1 MDGKRSVRAVAA
13 CVVLGLVGCAGCA
26 GGGPRL
32 EGVVVASP
40 SARGPLDGP
49 AAEVQAAVARVWPR
63 TAALWPGVDL
73 SGHHVLLT
81 DGEHGWL
88 VDAVGMSR
96 VGSAELERAGVDV
109 PAPGGAERTTWR
121 GEAAVVVR
129 PPAGA
134 AAQDDPVAA
143 GLELFAL
150 ATRAAF
156 APPGEDV
163 SEAAAGERVRAY
175 PLQAE
180 PRVVRTMVHD
190 SLLAA
195 YRRPGERAERL
206 AAAAYWNEQWRRRF
220 PAEAKGSAEADLRA
234 GAAAYFARYAV
245 AMATADDPAEHLM
258 ATLRPLAGE
267 AAGDPAGEAG
277 AIGTVALL
285 NADALGLGV
294 KEGLLR
300 KGVPPVD
307 AVLAELADVEPV
319 RQSAPEAVR
328 EDVERSTAERNE
340 RLGRAI
346 GPFTRAME
354 DERRPLLM
362 LPAGSGRVVGE
373 GLFTTEG
380 LPVDA
385 VVPGGRGR
393 FVLESG
399 TLALDGVTVAR
410 MPGPDGGA
418 YVAVP
423 LDADGE
429 GVSLAG
435 EQLTLAGGGLRGAV
449 DVRVAEEG
457 GRRVLYAR

>member
-1 MDGKRSVRAVAA
+1 MAA
-13 CVVLGLVGCAGCA
+13 CVVLALVGCAGCV

-40 SARGPLDGP
+40 SARGPLDRP

-81 DGEHGWL
+81 DGERGWL

-96 VGSAELERAGVDV
+96 VGAADLERAGVDV

-121 GEAAVVVR
+121 GERTVVVR

-134 AAQDDPVAA
+134 RAQDDPVAA

-156 APPGEDV
+156 VPPGQDA
-163 SEAAAGERVRAY
+163 SAAAGGERLQTY
-175 PLQAE
+175 PLEAE
-180 PRVVRTMVHD
+180 PRMVRAMIHD

-195 YRRPGERAERL
+195 YQRPGERAERL
-206 AAAAYWNEQWRRRF
+206 AAAAYWNEQWVRRF
-220 PAEAKGSAEADLRA
+220 PAEAKGSAEADLRV

-245 AMATADDPAEHLM
+245 AMAAADDPAEHLM
-258 ATLRPLAGE
+258 TTLRPLAGE
-267 AAGDPAGEAG
+267 PAEDPAGEAG

-285 NADALGLGV
+285 NADVLGLGV
-294 KEGLLR
+294 KERLLR
-300 KGVPPVD
+300 EGVPPVD
-307 AVLAELADVEPV
+307 AVLTELTDVEPV
-319 RQSAPEAVR
+319 RQTVPEAVR
-328 EDVERSTAERNE
+328 EAVERSTAERNE

-354 DERRPLLM
+354 DDGRPLLM

-373 GLFTTEG
+373 GLFTTEE

-399 TLALDGVTVAR
+399 TLTLDGVTVAR

-423 LDADGE
+423 LDQDGE

-435 EQLTLAGGGLRGAV
+435 DRLTLAGGGLRGAV
-449 DVRVAEEG
+449 DVRVAEDG
-457 GRRVLYAR
+457 GRTVLHAR